1 MSNQSQPATRKYV
14 AVVSFYLDGENKV
27 SVGDEIEV
35 APGSKTTWGGIEVKF
50 GNLRKAQKAGWVV
63 DAGTPEAVA
72 AQNFAEEDPEGAADF
87 PHLTRGNRDASTL
100 EESDMQVATVA
111 PRTASVRATDGQ
123 GVITDAARPSPMR
136 GKAAAQV
143 PPAKP
148 GPARLVGTSIN
159 QGASSRPAPRPVS
172 AQRTAVAANRAV
184 QETARLDRV
193 SRVTVGSTDG
203 GIVGRAKTPLTQET
217 LVT

>member
-1 MSNQSQPATRKYV
+1 MSNPSQSPTRKFV

-63 DAGTPEAVA
+63 AAGTPEAIA
-72 AQNFAEEDPEGAADF
+72 AQNFAEEDPEGASDF

-123 GVITDAARPSPMR
+123 GVITDAARPSQMR
-136 GKAAAQV
+136 GKAAAQA
-143 PPAKP
+143 PAKP
-148 GPARLVGTSIN
+148 GPARPVGTSIN
-159 QGASSRPAPRPVS
+159 QGASPRLAPRPVA

-184 QETARLDRV
+184 QEAARADRV
-193 SRVTVGSTDG
+193 NRVTVGSSDG
-203 GIVGRAKTPLTQET
+203 GVVGRAKTPLTQET